1 MSVWL
6 TQTAQRLA
14 QRLPLLMP
22 VVARLQGC
30 CMGVAYP
37 ACAACKRDQQQDTDP
52 QLGPPPSPGVLPSPD
67 RGRGTKTVSFRLA
80 DVATGG
86 LR

>member
-22 VVARLQGC
+22 GVAMLHGR
-30 CMGVAYP
+30 CMGAAYP
-37 ACAACKRDQQQDTDP
+37 TCSACKRDQQQGTDS
-52 QLGPPPSPGVLPSPD
+52 QLGSPTSPGVLPSPD
-67 RGRGTKTVSFRLA
+67 RGRGTTTVRFRLA
-80 DVATGG
+80 DVVTGS